1 MAPKDP
7 GKYKYLM
14 AFGHFCSD
22 INQGALA
29 AVLPFLIAAYH
40 YDYAT
45 AATLVLLSNLIG
57 SVVQPLF
64 GQLADRQ
71 NRPWLIAVG
80 LLLAG
85 GGIAPPTMAIAQR
98 TSASS
103 PSAATSA
110 SRSVPSS

>member
-1 MAPKDP
+1 MATKDP

-14 AFGHFCSD
+14 AFGHFFSD

-57 SVVQPLF
+57 
-64 GQLADRQ
+64 
-71 NRPWLIAVG
+71 
-80 LLLAG
+80 
-85 GGIAPPTMAIAQR
+85 APSCSR
-98 TSASS
+98 SSGSS
-103 PSAATSA
+103 PIDRTA
-110 SRSVPSS
+110 PG